1 MSTINGSIVLYHNKK
16 KQLLKAIK
24 SFFDTELDVKLY
36 LVDNSGDDTLKS
48 LAEIDERVE
57 YIYNN
62 ANLGY
67 GAAHNIAM
75 RKSIADGVPYHL
87 VLNPDIYFDNG
98 VIERLYEYMHVN
110 NDIGHIMPK
119 VLYPDGELQYLCK
132 QIPSPIDL
140 IFRRFLPFKDWKQR
154 RNNFYELRFTNYDC
168 VMNVPYLSGCFMF
181 LRTSALEKVGLFDE
195 RFFMYPE
202 DIDLTRR
209 IHDQYK
215 TIFYPKVS
223 IIHEHEKASFKS
235 FKMMKIHMWNMI
247 KYFNKWGWILD
258 MDRIKK
264 NKKLLQEL
272 REQGKL
278 K

>member
-1 MSTINGSIVLYHNKK
+1 MQKINASIVLYHNKK
-16 KQLLKAIK
+16 EQLEKAIK
-24 SFFDTELDVKLY
+24 SFLNTDLKVKLY
-36 LVDNSGDDTLKS
+36 LVDNSLNDNLKE
-48 LAEIDERVE
+48 LASIDERIV
-57 YIYNN
+57 YIFNN

-67 GAAHNIAM
+67 GSAHNIAM
-75 RKSIADGVPYHL
+75 RKSIEDGASYHV

-98 VIERLYEYMHVN
+98 VIEKLSEYMQTN
-110 NDIGHIMPK
+110 SDIGHIMPK
-119 VLYPDGELQYLCK
+119 VVYPDGELQYLCK

-154 RNNFYELRFTNYDC
+154 RNNFYELRFTNYDS

-223 IIHEHEKASFKS
+223 IVHEHEKASFKS

-272 REQGKL
+272 REPYKL